1 VEAYRADDDH
11 KSLEDKV
18 RGSFTCTSKK
28 TTLSKKRPLRVRHM
42 AGVLGLFV
50 KSTDL
55 GRSGERPN
63 RLSKLQQKADR
74 RQLVDLLRKEARIIF
89 QQH

>member
-1 VEAYRADDDH
+1 MMIMRVSKIELTD
-11 KSLEDKV
+11 V
-18 RGSFTCTSKK
+18 IFTCTSKK

-50 KSTDL
+50 KSTAL

-74 RQLVDLLRKEARIIF
+74 GQLEDL
-89 QQH
+89 